1 VAAAGILAVAGLGV
15 APAPA
20 AAWTAGVCPTSSG
33 VTVVVDF
40 TAFGAG
46 VVTRCAPGAHDTGL
60 DVLTAAGLAV
70 AYAGPGFVCRID
82 GLPGPDREACAAT
95 PPATAHWTY
104 WHAQRGGSWTYSPV
118 GASAWQPAQGS
129 VEGWAFVD
137 GPGENQPPGVPP
149 PAPPA
154 APATPRPTAPPTP
167 AATPMATAAP
177 ARTAQPVTPGPS
189 PATPSLVPSPVATA
203 TPTPSA
209 SAVPSTTADPGT
221 AEPTASAGVAAR
233 ASSRNGPSPAVG
245 TAVGIGLVLAVAGT
259 AVAANRGMRRRQHG

>member
-1 VAAAGILAVAGLGV
+1 MGV

-20 AAWTAGVCPTSSG
+20 AAWTAGACPTSSG

-40 TAFGAG
+40 SAFGAG

-60 DVLTAAGLAV
+60 DVLSAAGLAV
-70 AYAGPGFVCRID
+70 AFAGPGFVCRID
-82 GLPGPDREACAAT
+82 GLPGPDRESCAAT

-137 GPGENQPPGVPP
+137 GPGGNQPPGVPP

-167 AATPMATAAP
+167 AATPVATPVATPAP
-177 ARTAQPVTPGPS
+177 ARTTQPARPGPS
-189 PATPSLVPSPVATA
+189 TTTPSPVPSSIATV

-209 SAVPSTTADPGT
+209 SASAVPPAT
-221 AEPTASAGVAAR
+221 AEPAPTRPTASAGLAVR
-233 ASSRNGPSPAVG
+233 ASSENGPSTGVG

-259 AVAANRGMRRRQHG
+259 AVAANRGIRRRQHG